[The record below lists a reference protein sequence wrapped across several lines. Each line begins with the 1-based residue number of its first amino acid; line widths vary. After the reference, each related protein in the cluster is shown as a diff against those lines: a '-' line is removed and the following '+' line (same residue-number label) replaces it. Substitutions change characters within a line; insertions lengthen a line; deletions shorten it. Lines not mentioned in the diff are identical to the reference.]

1 MRHVTRALPLLG
13 LALVAWLSVVLIGK
27 SSALTAAKVTIA
39 EQKEE
44 NAAIV
49 EASYRE
55 KRALIVKNAREV
67 AEARAAERK
76 ARARLDATLDSAN
89 TATAGSIAVLQDS
102 AATVPQLRG
111 ALYVQ
116 VATTERVVAEFHAYL
131 MSDSTYHVAE
141 AEERA
146 ALYKTLTLAD
156 STIRVKNEAL
166 RLWKNAARPKPWYQ
180 RIAKTLCI
188 GGVAAG
194 GGAGGASIGDA
205 KGAAIGALSGVLVGA
220 ISCR

>member
-1 MRHVTRALPLLG
+1 MRHVSRAATVLG
-13 LALVAWLSVVLIGK
+13 LALVAWLSVLYIGK

-67 AEARAAERK
+67 AEARTAERK
-76 ARARLDATLDSAN
+76 ARARLDATLDSAA
-89 TATAGSIAVLQDS
+89 TATAGSISVLQDS

-131 MSDSTYHVAE
+131 MSDSTYHIAE
-141 AEERA
+141 AEERKV
-146 ALYKTLTLAD
+146 LFETLTLAD

-166 RLWKNAARPKPWYQ
+166 AAWKEAARCRVLWVPCPTRTQ
-180 RIAKTLCI
+180 AF
-188 GGVAAG
+188 VA
-194 GGAGGASIGDA
+194 GAIVT
-205 KGAAIGALSGVLVGA
+205 GAALIAL
-220 ISCR
+220 R